1 MIDDYR
7 QALEKLKHWA
17 EQAAEAGWLSR
28 DDIAPIERQD
38 ESQLVSLFREQG
50 EKPLIVAFFGGTG
63 VGKSS
68 LLNRLAGEDIA
79 RTGVQRP
86 TSMEVTLYLH
96 RDFKD
101 NLLPENLPTEHTR
114 IAWHNQDKRR
124 FVAWLDLP
132 DMDSTAREN
141 AALVEAWLPYI
152 DWLIY
157 VVSPE
162 RYHDDL
168 GWRFLQQRGGR
179 HAWLFVMNHWDE
191 GQPEQLEDF
200 RDKLIQEN
208 FSNPVILRTSCGK
221 SIPDDDFPQ
230 LEAIINDAIEKHGL
244 ALLQSLGVQARIDAA
259 RDQLA
264 AWRARLDDP
273 ERWQAAHDAW
283 RQAGQ
288 DALAQLADA
297 LKTSADALTL
307 TLKTQQQG
315 AAKALK
321 KQLGLATDLTPATL
335 TQTLWSDH
343 RHAALLDDLSLATGA
358 APRQSGLPSRP
369 VEQRLKQ
376 FRAQAP
382 EIVRDN
388 LQAALETALA
398 KPGTPWQRLLYKLM
412 DALSWLLPLAA
423 ASWAVFYLAN
433 TFRWGTLG
441 EKAFLGIDFAV
452 HSGMMI
458 ALAWFIP
465 WWIKRRI
472 EPSVV
477 AAVQRGLNDG
487 VTAAREALRDALE
500 TIWREFDEERRQ
512 IVDQIAAREETIGQ
526 LKTNAREE
534 VGGLIAEPQGG
545 IGTP

>member
-1 MIDDYR
+1 MIDQYR
-7 QALEKLKHWA
+7 ETLEKLRQWA
-17 EQAAEAGWLSR
+17 ERQAESGWLSR

-68 LLNRLAGEDIA
+68 LLNRLAGEPIA

-86 TSMEVTLYLH
+86 TSREVTLYLH
-96 RDFKD
+96 SDFKD
-101 NLLPENLPTEHTR
+101 DLLPENLPTEHTR
-114 IAWHNQDKRR
+114 IAWHNQDQRR

-141 AALVEAWLPYI
+141 AALVEAWLPHV

-200 RDKLIQEN
+200 RNKLIREG
-208 FSNPVILRTSCGK
+208 FSSPVILRTSCAATL
-221 SIPDDDFPQ
+221 PDDDFPQ

-244 ALLQSLGVQARIDAA
+244 SLLQSLGVQARIETA
-259 RDQLA
+259 REQLA
-264 AWRARLDDP
+264 KWRQRLDDP
-273 ERWQAAHDAW
+273 ARWRQAHAAW
-283 RQAGQ
+283 RQAS
-288 DALAQLADA
+288 DDVLEQLAGA
-297 LKTSADALTL
+297 LRTSAEALSL
-307 TLKTQQQG
+307 SLRAASRG
-315 AAKALK
+315 ASGALK
-321 KQLGLATDLTPATL
+321 KQLGIGAELTPASL
-335 TQTLWSDH
+335 TDSLWSAH
-343 RHAALLDDLSLATGA
+343 RHAVLLDDLTLAATA
-358 APRQSGLPSRP
+358 ALRQAGLPARP
-369 VEQRLKQ
+369 AERRLKA
-376 FRAQAP
+376 FRSSAP
-382 EIVRDN
+382 ERIGTQ
-388 LQAALETALA
+388 LQAALEAALA
-398 KPGTPWQRLLYKLM
+398 KPGTPWQRFIHRLM

-433 TFRWGTLG
+433 AFRWGTLG
-441 EKAFLGIDFAV
+441 ERAFLGIDFAI

-465 WWIKRRI
+465 WWIKRRFT
-472 EPSVV
+472 PSAL
-477 AAVQRGLNDG
+477 AAVERGFSDG
-487 VTAAREALRDALE
+487 IARVREMLDGELE
-500 TIWREFDEERRQ
+500 SLWGEFDAER
-512 IVDQIAAREETIGQ
+512 AAVAGEIGEWEATLDQ

-534 VGGLIAEPQGG
+534 VGELVA
-545 IGTP
+545 TA